1 MAIVLSSLAALQSKA
16 DSIVVAVAILVA
28 LVAVTPLVG
37 RLTSPRGAPRL
48 FRGYA
53 GLNSPTF
60 AKSRNDYLRQGKE
73 QSPDSQFSFWHGPH
87 HMVSVSGEVA
97 RNVLLTSRKLNAL
110 AGFATLFGSFLK
122 IDSLT
127 NSYARLALLT
137 FKRCAQDEHI
147 ESNLPRLIDDSRR
160 FIASLNPSEAWDPV
174 DKLGYL
180 MYQLTHRMVGTHDI
194 ANNPELVVSTRDIY
208 KPLDHS
214 SLFEIWFPLL
224 PTLSKLRKAWA
235 YTRLH
240 WLVQGFITDRRK
252 TGRKEKDAMQ
262 MMMDQEFKDA
272 VITLAVIGAIL
283 AGVLNTSIT
292 AAWNVCYL
300 AQSLIWQSKLR
311 AEVDQVIVKYRRSPG
326 EDVAE
331 VLQRLKLKDWETEF
345 PLFEFILKETMR
357 FVMAGQIVRKNIS
370 NKGVA
375 VGDTDFIIPQNSFA
389 VYPVE
394 DVHMDPAIYKNPLE
408 WDPSR
413 HDKNVAE
420 GSQSPHSFL
429 AWGSGNHTCPA
440 MRFSKLNILV
450 PTVMLVAL
458 YDFEMCNA
466 QGQTSHE
473 PLPRLSYDGIGAGRP
488 TGKVYVKCSP
498 RDDA

>member
-1 MAIVLSSLAALQSKA
+1 MV
-16 DSIVVAVAILVA
+16 
-28 LVAVTPLVG
+28 PLYIAQ
-37 RLTSPRGAPRL
+37 T
-48 FRGYA
+48 
-53 GLNSPTF
+53 
-60 AKSRNDYLRQGKE
+60 
-73 QSPDSQFSFWHGPH
+73 
-87 HMVSVSGEVA
+87 
-97 RNVLLTSRKLNAL
+97 LLTVLTRLYR
-110 AGFATLFGSFLK
+110 FATLFGSFLK

-147 ESNLPRLIDDSRR
+147 ESNLPRLIDDSCR
-160 FIASLNPSEAWDPV
+160 FIASINPSEAWDPV
-174 DKLGYL
+174 NKMGYL

-194 ANNPELVVSTRDIY
+194 ANDPELVVSTRDIY

-272 VITLAVIGAIL
+272 VITLVSVGLGKLKGSSLIRGFQAVIGAIL

-300 AQSLIWQSKLR
+300 AKSPTWRSKLR
-311 AEVDQVIVKYRRSPG
+311 AEVDQVLVKYRRSPS
-326 EDVAE
+326 EDVVE
-331 VLQRLKLKDWETEF
+331 VLQRLKLKDWEREF
-345 PLFEFILKETMR
+345 PLFEFTLKETMR

-370 NKGVA
+370 NRGVA

-389 VYPVE
+389 VE
-394 DVHMDPAIYKNPLE
+394 RL
-408 WDPSR
+408 PSSNSR
-413 HDKNVAE
+413 V
-420 GSQSPHSFL
+420 
-429 AWGSGNHTCPA
+429 C
-440 MRFSKLNILV
+440 
-450 PTVMLVAL
+450 
-458 YDFEMCNA
+458 
-466 QGQTSHE
+466 
-473 PLPRLSYDGIGAGRP
+473 
-488 TGKVYVKCSP
+488 
-498 RDDA
+498 